1 MSQNDRNSYEGL
13 SLDEI
18 EELEEQEKREQKKKE
33 KKERFNIFSRMYK
46 DGDGVDKDEEQIA
59 DNPNL
64 KNFFKFV
71 GRKFNKIVSVN
82 IFMILGNFP
91 LFFLLLRMTE
101 YFSEHTLAPSYTVF
115 APLRGAMMFNPDS
128 PALAALWSIF
138 SRQQEVTILTTVDWI
153 LLGLGALVIFT
164 FGPVRLG
171 LTYIMRN
178 LFRGEPVFMWHDFW
192 YAIRRNLRQALV
204 YGVMDVV
211 IFAVLVYD
219 IVFFNL
225 NYNASMLMSI
235 MFFTTLCLAML
246 YFFMRHYIYLMI
258 VTFDMSILKMFKN
271 ALLFTVLGIKRNLM
285 LLLGTVIV
293 MGIEIFLF
301 GVYLP
306 LGMIVP
312 FVILP
317 GILMAM
323 GVYAAFPKIKEI
335 MIDPYYEKVNAA
347 ESENEAE

>member
-18 EELEEQEKREQKKKE
+18 EELEEQEKREQQKKE
-33 KKERFNIFSRMYK
+33 KKEKFNIFSRMYK
-46 DGDGVDKDEEQIA
+46 DGAGVDKDEEQIA

-64 KNFFKFV
+64 KNFFKFL

-101 YFSEHTLAPSYTVF
+101 YFSKHTMAPSYTVF
-115 APLRGAMMFNPDS
+115 APLRGVMMFNPDS
-128 PALAALWSIF
+128 PALASLWSIF
-138 SRQQEVTILTTVDWI
+138 SRQQEVTILTTVDWV

-171 LTYIMRN
+171 LTYILRN

-219 IVFFNL
+219 VVFFNL
-225 NYNASMLMSI
+225 NYNASMMMSI
-235 MFFTTLCLAML
+235 MFFTTLCLGML

-258 VTFDMSILKMFKN
+258 VTFDMSIFKMFKN

-293 MGIEIFLF
+293 MGFEIFLMAA
-301 GVYLP
+301 YLP

-317 GILMAM
+317 GILMTM

-335 MIDPYYEKVNAA
+335 MIDPYYEKINAA
-347 ESENEAE
+347 ESEEAE

>member
-1 MSQNDRNSYEGL
+1 MSENNRKSYEGL

-18 EELEEQEKREQKKKE
+18 EELEEQEKKEQKKKE
-33 KKERFNIFSRMYK
+33 RKEKFNIFNRLYK
-46 DGDGVDKDEEQIA
+46 DGNGVDKDEEQIA
-59 DNPNL
+59 VNPTL
-64 KNFFKFV
+64 KNFFKLL
-71 GRKFNKIVSVN
+71 GRKFNRIVTVN

-101 YFSEHTLAPSYTVF
+101 YFSEHTLAPSYSVF
-115 APLRGAMMFNPDS
+115 APLRGAMMLSGDS
-128 PALAALWSIF
+128 PAFAALWSIF
-138 SRQQEVTILTTVDWI
+138 SRQQEVTILTTADWI

-164 FGPVRLG
+164 FGLVRVG
-171 LTYIMRN
+171 LTYILRN

-192 YAIRRNLRQALV
+192 YAIRRNIRQALI

-211 IFAVLVYD
+211 IVGVLIYD
-219 IVFFNL
+219 VMFFNL
-225 NYNASMLMSI
+225 NYNASMMMSI
-235 MFFTTLCLAML
+235 MFFMTLCLGML
-246 YFFMRHYIYLMI
+246 YFFMRHYIYLML
-258 VTFDMSILKMFKN
+258 VTFDMSIFKMFKN

-285 LLLGTVIV
+285 LLLGTLILV
-293 MGIEIFLF
+293 GLEIFLMA
-301 GVYLP
+301 VYLP

-317 GILMAM
+317 ALLMIM

-347 ESENEAE
+347 ETEENE

>member
-1 MSQNDRNSYEGL
+1 MSENNRNSYEGL

-33 KKERFNIFSRMYK
+33 RKEKFNIFNRLYK
-46 DGDGVDKDEEQIA
+46 DGSGVEKDEEQIA

-64 KNFFKFV
+64 KNFFKLL
-71 GRKFNKIVSVN
+71 GRKFNRIVTVN

-91 LFFLLLRMTE
+91 IFFLLLRMTE

-115 APLRGAMMFNPDS
+115 APLRGAMMFNEGS

-138 SRQQEVTILTTVDWI
+138 SRQQEITISTTVDWI
-153 LLGLGALVIFT
+153 LLGLGALTIFT
-164 FGPVRLG
+164 FGPVRVG
-171 LTYIMRN
+171 LTYILRN

-211 IFAVLVYD
+211 IVGVLIYD
-219 IVFFNL
+219 AMFFNI
-225 NYNASMLMSI
+225 NYNVSMMMSI
-235 MFFTTLCLAML
+235 MFFMTLCLGML

-285 LLLGTVIV
+285 MLLGTLILA
-293 MGIEIFLF
+293 GIEIFLMA
-301 GVYLP
+301 VYLP

-317 GILMAM
+317 ALLMIIGI
-323 GVYAAFPKIKEI
+323 YAAYPKIKEI

-347 ESENEAE
+347 AAEENE